1 MKFLRWLHIIVIL
14 TFLSACSGGASIFP
28 TETALPQPIVTV
40 INAPSADAALTA
52 YFEALKVEDYNT
64 MYALLSKV
72 SQDAIT
78 LEDFAKRNRDA
89 LDNMSAG
96 SFDYEVLSSLVS
108 PYASEVAFRITYHT
122 ALVGDIQREMIARFA
137 LENNEWKLQWDDS
150 LILPELAGGNT
161 LRMDYSVPSRGN
173 IYDRDGDVIA
183 AQSDAHAFY
192 VIPGNVTDESRDT
205 LLSEVWRLCG
215 ISPEVLADEIF
226 NTPAQFP
233 IQLCEA
239 SSQESDRIR
248 SIFPSGLGWDDYNS
262 RYYFQQ
268 GAASNIVG
276 YTQPIGVDEVEKYR
290 RLGYAQD
297 ARVGKAGIELWAE
310 DYLAGKRGGTLYV
323 ISPATGQ
330 IVTRVGESEPKPADS
345 VYLTIDS
352 NLQYYAEEAIKG
364 FRGAVVVLER
374 DTGRVLAMASS
385 PDYDSN
391 IFETNNPNGPD
402 HLAELNQ
409 SLDQPFLNRAA
420 QGQYPLGSVFKVI
433 TMAAGMESGLFT
445 RESVFDCQ
453 YDWAVLS
460 DAVRHDWTWQH
471 CQDRLQRG
479 LECNT
484 SDSVP
489 SGPLTLPEGLMRS
502 CNPYFWQIGYTL
514 FQNNRKNDI
523 ANMARNFGLGQP
535 TGIEQIT
542 EASGQIVDP
551 ATEIDVV
558 NQAIGQGEV
567 QVTPLQVA
575 VFMAALGNGG
585 TLYRPQL
592 VEKIE
597 PVEGEPT
604 NVFTPEVRG
613 TLQIQPFRMEI
624 IKEAMINVVRDPRGT
639 ANFRLRGLSIPVAGK
654 TGTAE
659 SGSGL
664 PHAWFAGY
672 TMAGESSGKPDI
684 AIAVI
689 LENQGEGSDWAAPV
703 FQRIVETYYFGS
715 PRTIYWFESNFGVTE
730 TPTPLGGIPTE
741 TPKP

>member
-28 TETALPQPIVTV
+28 TETALPQAIVTV
-40 INAPSADAALTA
+40 INAPNEDAALTA
-52 YFEALKVEDYNT
+52 YFEAFKAEDYNT